1 MSEEKKP
8 DIANLSLDD
17 IISAENKA
25 KKQKK
30 RKKAQNPAQTWTQP
44 KNVNFDDFT
53 DEQIRAQLASRGLS
67 TKGGRQK
74 LVNRLKAE
82 VQRAWAQFK
91 KANKNNVI
99 PGLMPPM
106 GNSKPKK
113 PKKKLSEEERNKI
126 HAQNEANRLAKAK
139 RRVENLK
146 RQEENQRRKRL
157 KREANADKQRK
168 LKEQQKI
175 AKEARQRCELYVQF
189 DLDSYKEALRKKL
202 DPTGTKILNLTQDFS
217 KKGFVVKFK
226 SAEDAEACSRGSTME
241 KKKVITAPVMASIIA
256 SPVES
261 KSVFFQYPLDQSH
274 PDLAK
279 AKAWTLTQNP
289 DDKLTE
295 LKKLDIWIQ
304 SALTHFSK
312 NGVVKHIY
320 RERGFLVINFSTE
333 TAAKQCLNANE
344 SGDFNGVKF
353 HYMKMGTP
361 TKADCLE
368 CLKLCKSSGTK
379 TE

>member
-1 MSEEKKP
+1 MSKESKP
-8 DIANLSLDD
+8 ELANISLDD

-30 RKKAQNPAQTWTQP
+30 RKTAQTWIQP
-44 KNVNFDDFT
+44 QNVNFDDFT

-82 VQRAWAQFK
+82 VQRAWSQFK

-99 PGLMPPM
+99 PGLMPPIQI
-106 GNSKPKK
+106 SKPKK

-146 RQEENQRRKRL
+146 RQEENQRRKRQ

-168 LKEQQKI
+168 LKAQQKI

-202 DPTGTKILNLTQDFS
+202 DPTGTKIISLTQDFS
-217 KKGFVVKFK
+217 KKGFVAKFR
-226 SAEDAEACSRGSTME
+226 SAEDAEACSKGSTMKN
-241 KKKVITAPVMASIIA
+241 KKMITAPVMAAIVA

-261 KSVFFQYPLDQSH
+261 KSVFFQYPLDQNH

-304 SALTHFSK
+304 SALAHFSK

-333 TAAKQCLNANE
+333 NATKQCLTANE
-344 SGDFNGVKF
+344 GGDFNGVKF
-353 HYMKMGTP
+353 LYLKMGTP

-368 CLKLCKSSGTK
+368 CLKLCKNGVK

>member
-1 MSEEKKP
+1 MVKAESKP
-8 DIANLSLDD
+8 NFANVSLDD
-17 IISAENKA
+17 LISAENNA
-25 KKQKK
+25 KKQK
-30 RKKAQNPAQTWTQP
+30 RKKAQQQGKSWAQP

-82 VQRAWAQFK
+82 VQRAWSQFK
-91 KANKNNVI
+91 KANKKNII
-99 PGLMPPM
+99 PGLMPPFQ
-106 GNSKPKK
+106 NSEPKK

-146 RQEENQRRKRL
+146 KQEENQRRKRQ
-157 KREANADKQRK
+157 KREENAEKQK
-168 LKEQQKI
+168 NLKAQQKI
-175 AKEARQRCELYVQF
+175 AKEARQKCEVYVQF

-202 DPTGTKILNLTQDFS
+202 DPSGTKIVSLTQDFS
-217 KKGFVVKFK
+217 KKGFVIKFK
-226 SAEDAEACSRGSTME
+226 SAKDAEACSKGSTM
-241 KKKVITAPVMASIIA
+241 KKKKTIKAPVMGSIIA

-261 KSVFFQYPLDQSH
+261 KSVFFQYPLDQHH

-279 AKAWTLTQNP
+279 ANAWTLTQNP

-304 SALTHFSK
+304 SALNHFSK
-312 NGVVKHIY
+312 HGVVKHIY
-320 RERGFLVINFSTE
+320 RERGFLVINYATE
-333 TAAKQCLNANE
+333 AAVKKCLSANE
-344 SGDFNGVKF
+344 SGDFNGVDF
-353 HYMKMGTP
+353 HFLKSGTP

-368 CLKLCKSSGTK
+368 CVKLCKANAVK

>member
-1 MSEEKKP
+1 MSGENKP
-8 DIANLSLDD
+8 ELANISLDD

-30 RKKAQNPAQTWTQP
+30 RKNAQTQP
-44 KNVNFDDFT
+44 QNVNFDDFT

-91 KANKNNVI
+91 KANKNNII
-99 PGLMPPM
+99 PGLMPPIDI
-106 GNSKPKK
+106 SKPKK
-113 PKKKLSEEERNKI
+113 PKKKLTEEERNKI

-146 RQEENQRRKRL
+146 RQEENQRRKRQ
-157 KREANADKQRK
+157 KREENAEKQRK
-168 LKEQQKI
+168 LKAQQKI
-175 AKEARQRCELYVQF
+175 AKEARQRCELFVQF

-202 DPTGTKILNLTQDFS
+202 DPTATKIISLTQDFS
-217 KKGFVVKFK
+217 KKGFVAKFK
-226 SAEDAEACSRGSTME
+226 SAKDAQACTKGSTM
-241 KKKVITAPVMASIIA
+241 KKKKMIKATVMASIIA
-256 SPVES
+256 SPVECNT
-261 KSVFFQYPLDQSH
+261 VFFLYPLDQNH

-279 AKAWTLTQNP
+279 AKAWTLTQNS

-295 LKKLDIWIQ
+295 LKKLDIWIK

-312 NGVVKHIY
+312 NGVVNHIY

-333 TAAKQCLNANE
+333 SAAKKCLTANE

-368 CLKLCKSSGTK
+368 CLKLCKTNGVK